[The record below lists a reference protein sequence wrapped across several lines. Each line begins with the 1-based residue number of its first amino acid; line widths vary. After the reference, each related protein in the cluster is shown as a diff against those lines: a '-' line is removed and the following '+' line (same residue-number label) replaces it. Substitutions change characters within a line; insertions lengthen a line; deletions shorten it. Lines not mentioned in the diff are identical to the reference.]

1 MVSGVVLGLLSFQF
15 KGCHPSLQ
23 RKHDRNLAQVL
34 ILLLVVVIITCFLS
48 TLKCIVSKSVDRDIH
63 NKTLQDAFLFFSS
76 FFFFHF
82 FFFEK
87 KNKRKKKQ
95 MKKSWLYGVMLH
107 TIIVFL
113 FCPFKIDVAFKII
126 IKFMTDRYWILIK

>member
-63 NKTLQDAFLFFSS
+63 NKTLQDAFLFF
-76 FFFFHF
+76 FFLKKKTK
-82 FFFEK
+82 EK
-87 KNKRKKKQ
+87 KTAEKELAVWSNATYHYCV
-95 MKKSWLYGVMLH
+95 S
-107 TIIVFL
+107 
-113 FCPFKIDVAFKII
+113 
-126 IKFMTDRYWILIK
+126 ILSLQN